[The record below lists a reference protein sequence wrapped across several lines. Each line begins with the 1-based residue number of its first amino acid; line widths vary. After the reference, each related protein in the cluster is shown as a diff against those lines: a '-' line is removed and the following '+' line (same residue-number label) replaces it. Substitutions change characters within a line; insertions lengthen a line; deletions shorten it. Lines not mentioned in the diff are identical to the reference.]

1 MVRRDSEP
9 FRQLRRRQHE
19 LYVGVRPVRWQRIL
33 TGLLIAA
40 TFIGSIDVALRSD
53 YVTAAAPQ
61 KEKPAFAKFQDRL
74 IAAVEPAIARSVSLQ
89 TSGQSAS
96 VAEAEAFSVD
106 NIHPTASFVTHPA
119 SSTQQDSAPSPT
131 LVSSQSRVAAGP
143 HTVPLPRRKPSSAP
157 VLRAKRPITTEAQ
170 TTTVKQILPMD
181 QEQGEQMPK
190 PMAFGSIGYNYNP
203 QQ

>member
-19 LYVGVRPVRWQRIL
+19 LYVGVRPVRWRRIL

-53 YVTAAAPQ
+53 YETAAAPQ

-74 IAAVEPAIARSVSLQ
+74 IAVAEPATARSVSLQ
-89 TSGQSAS
+89 TPGQSAS

-106 NIHPTASFVTHPA
+106 NIHPTASFVTQPA
-119 SSTQQDSAPSPT
+119 SPTKQASGTSPT
-131 LVSSQSRVAAGP
+131 LVSSQSSVAAEP
-143 HTVPLPRRKPSSAP
+143 HTVPLPRRKPSNAP
-157 VLRAKRPITTEAQ
+157 VLRAKRPITKEAP
-170 TTTVKQILPMD
+170 TTTAKQIPMEE
-181 QEQGEQMPK
+181 EQGEQMPK